1 MPDEHFAH
9 IIVRN
14 ASQGEKFARPGTGG
28 TLRLPSRIP
37 DRQAHATKLLQ
48 ELQRSQDAAKDE
60 IARRSNVLTQAQN
73 GIYLAIKGR
82 AGEPLLTERFERRK
96 KNIELLAVK
105 EEAGRTTAT
114 IFVPESARD
123 FLPKTFE
130 DYRTKDEPRAK
141 EPEPKG
147 RRLVEGIDEI
157 QLGVLRDLWI
167 DALETF
173 PEGEEVID
181 WEVWLRPSASDRFRV
196 AAMEAGVVFGAHP
209 LVFPEDV
216 ALFVRSSPRILA
228 QLNEATLSISRVA
241 RSKKIAEFLIAA
253 AADQQARAMDEFLRR
268 VAFPQGSPNS
278 LCMLDTGVKREH
290 RLLEP
295 LIAAADCHA
304 YRNDWGGDDHHGH
317 GTAMA
322 GVCGYGDLASAIGNV
337 SPVTVPYRME
347 SVKIFPPVGQNP
359 HELLGAITAGGVAK
373 VELAQPQR
381 KRVFCLAT
389 STDEDSPHHGRPTSW
404 SAELDQLCFGSEMT
418 PSSGRL
424 FCVAAGNIREP
435 QQLRHEQYRTLND
448 LSEIE
453 SPAHAWNALTVGGVT
468 QLTEITDP
476 TRDGWVSFASKG
488 DLSPTTT
495 TATWNATWPV
505 KPDIVMEAGN
515 LGVDPADGIGYGFP
529 EVRLLTTSREYPQ
542 TPFEHFGETSAAAA
556 TAARLC
562 ATVQSQY
569 PDFWPET
576 IRALVVDSASW
587 TTAMLGH
594 LPQNPTKTDHG
605 LLLKRYGFGEPDIV
619 RALYSSRNA
628 LTLIAQD
635 SIQPYVKPE
644 KKGVLLNE
652 MKLFR
657 LPWPLEQL
665 TELGNTEVA
674 MRVTLSYFIEPNPA
688 ESARNQKQR
697 YASHGLRFAVKVPDE
712 EEDDF
717 RKRVNKAARQEAG
730 QTHASDTEWTLGSD
744 LRDRGSLHSDV
755 WRGAASNLARRGT
768 VAVYPVSGWWKDRE
782 HLERYH
788 RVTRFA
794 LVVSIMTPP
803 TEVDIYNPVLNQ
815 IQIQV

>member
-1 MPDEHFAH
+1 MPDEQFVH

-14 ASQGEKFARPGTGG
+14 VSRGEKFARPGTGG
-28 TLRLPSRIP
+28 SRRLPSRVP

-48 ELQRSQDAAKDE
+48 QLQRSQDAAKEE

-82 AGEPLLTERFERRK
+82 AEEPLLTERFERRK

-114 IFVPESARD
+114 IFVPESAKD
-123 FLPKTFE
+123 FLPKTIE

-157 QLGVLRDLWI
+157 QLAVLRDLWI
-167 DALETF
+167 DAPDRF
-173 PEGEEVID
+173 PDAEEVID

-196 AAMEAGVVFGAHP
+196 AAMEAGVAFGAHP

-216 ALFVRSSPRILA
+216 ALFVRSSPRVLA

-241 RSKKIAEFLIAA
+241 RSKRIAEFLLAA
-253 AADQQARAMDEFLRR
+253 APDQQARAMDEFLRR
-268 VAFPQGSPNS
+268 VAFAERSRNS

-304 YRNDWGGDDHHGH
+304 YRDDWGADDHHGH

-322 GVCGYGDLASAIGNV
+322 GVCGYGDLASAIGNG

-373 VELAQPQR
+373 VELPQPQR

-389 STDEDSPHHGRPTSW
+389 STDEDSPHRGRPTSW
-404 SAELDQLCFGSEMT
+404 SAEIDQLCFGSEVT
-418 PSSGRL
+418 PRIGRL
-424 FCVAAGNIREP
+424 FCVAAGNVREP
-435 QQLRHEQYRTLND
+435 QQLRHEQYPTLND

-453 SPAHAWNALTVGGVT
+453 SPAQAWNALTVGGVT
-468 QLTEITDP
+468 ELTEITDP
-476 TRDGWVSFASKG
+476 SRNGWVSFAGKG

-495 TATWNATWPV
+495 TATWNATWPI

-556 TAARLC
+556 NAARLC
-562 ATVQSQY
+562 AIVQSQY
-569 PDFWPET
+569 PELWPET
-576 IRALVVDSASW
+576 VRALVVDSASW

-594 LPQNPTKTDHG
+594 LPENPTKTEHG
-605 LLLKRYGFGEPDIV
+605 LLLKRYGFGAPDLV
-619 RALYSSRNA
+619 RALYSARNA
-628 LTLIAQD
+628 LTLIAED
-635 SIQPYVKPE
+635 SMQPYVKPE

-697 YASHGLRFAVKVPDE
+697 YASHGLRYAVKLPDE
-712 EEDDF
+712 DENDF
-717 RKRVNKAARQEAG
+717 RTRVNKAAREEG
-730 QTHASDTEWTLGSD
+730 GPTHASDAEWTLGTD
-744 LRDRGSLHSDV
+744 LRDRGSLHSDL
-755 WRGAASNLARRGT
+755 WRGAASNLARRGA

-788 RVTRFA
+788 RVARFA
-794 LVVSIMTPP
+794 LVVSIVTPP
-803 TEVDIYNPVLNQ
+803 TEVDIYTPVLNQ
-815 IQIQV
+815 IRIQV